1 MLTEEQFS
9 YLAKKYMDTVFRL
22 ALHYTKSR
30 SESDDITQEVLLK
43 LYRTDKPFESEDH
56 VRHWLIRV
64 TVNECKRT
72 FLSPWKRTEQIEDY
86 AEQLAFKTP
95 EHSELF
101 HAVMGCRRNTV
112 CRSSCIITRAT
123 PARRSPNSLAFP
135 TRPSAPDCGAGGN
148 SSKPIFRRRTTMF
161 DENLYQE
168 TISALHASEDTL
180 SEVMNMTHKTKRRGR
195 LRTTAVLA
203 AVIAILCCMAVAAA
217 ALGLDQRLAEYF
229 GATAEQEELLAT
241 AAVPMNIVKRDSGAV
256 LRIEQVIADRYCAAV
271 LIDFTAPEGTILDQ
285 DYYAFDRSVS
295 ATSRDGVKMDTYGI
309 GWEVLPSSTE
319 DETGRH
325 AAILMTIHSLKGEF
339 NFIGAKVKLTL
350 DGLYRDN
357 WGEELVVPGRWSC
370 TFTLPETDPGRLC
383 TVNEPIEIEGKNA
396 VLTTL
401 YVSPLSLTCEIKQGT
416 DDLKETV
423 EPIYSD
429 DGKESIAPEVTLQNG
444 ETVGAADWLFLI
456 TNYVDE
462 RGRYCFRMDE
472 ILDPET
478 VSSVSAFGET
488 FSVE

>member
-1 MLTEEQFS
+1 
-9 YLAKKYMDTVFRL
+9 
-22 ALHYTKSR
+22 
-30 SESDDITQEVLLK
+30 
-43 LYRTDKPFESEDH
+43 
-56 VRHWLIRV
+56 
-64 TVNECKRT
+64 
-72 FLSPWKRTEQIEDY
+72 
-86 AEQLAFKTP
+86 
-95 EHSELF
+95 
-101 HAVMGCRRNTV
+101 
-112 CRSSCIITRAT
+112 
-123 PARRSPNSLAFP
+123 
-135 TRPSAPDCGAGGN
+135 
-148 SSKPIFRRRTTMF
+148 MF

-203 AVIAILCCMAVAAA
+203 AVIAILCCMAAAAA

-229 GATAEQEELLAT
+229 GATAEQEELLST

-256 LRIEQVIADRYCAAV
+256 MRIEQVIADRYCAAV
-271 LIDFTAPEGTILDQ
+271 LIDFTAPEGTVLDQ

-325 AAILMTIHSLKGEF
+325 ATILMTIHSLKGEF

-357 WGEELVVPGRWSC
+357 CLEELVVPGRWSC

-383 TVNEPIEIEGKNA
+383 TVNGPIEIEGKNA

-456 TNYVDE
+456 TNYVDK
-462 RGRYCFRMDE
+462 RGRYCFQMDE

-478 VSSVSAFGET
+478 VSNVTVFGET
-488 FSVE
+488 FSIE

>member
-1 MLTEEQFS
+1 
-9 YLAKKYMDTVFRL
+9 
-22 ALHYTKSR
+22 
-30 SESDDITQEVLLK
+30 
-43 LYRTDKPFESEDH
+43 
-56 VRHWLIRV
+56 
-64 TVNECKRT
+64 
-72 FLSPWKRTEQIEDY
+72 
-86 AEQLAFKTP
+86 
-95 EHSELF
+95 
-101 HAVMGCRRNTV
+101 
-112 CRSSCIITRAT
+112 
-123 PARRSPNSLAFP
+123 
-135 TRPSAPDCGAGGN
+135 
-148 SSKPIFRRRTTMF
+148 MF

-203 AVIAILCCMAVAAA
+203 AVIAILCCMAAAAA

-229 GATAEQEELLAT
+229 GATAEQEELLST

-256 LRIEQVIADRYCAAV
+256 MRIEQVIADRYCAAV
-271 LIDFTAPEGTILDQ
+271 LIDFTAPEGTVLDQ

-309 GWEVLPSSTE
+309 GWEVLPSNTE
-319 DETGRH
+319 NETGRH
-325 AAILMTIHSLKGEF
+325 ATILMTIHSLKGEF

-357 WGEELVVPGRWSC
+357 CLEELVVPGRWSC

-444 ETVGAADWLFLI
+444 ETVDAADWLFLI
-456 TNYVDE
+456 TNYADK

>member
-1 MLTEEQFS
+1 
-9 YLAKKYMDTVFRL
+9 
-22 ALHYTKSR
+22 
-30 SESDDITQEVLLK
+30 
-43 LYRTDKPFESEDH
+43 
-56 VRHWLIRV
+56 
-64 TVNECKRT
+64 
-72 FLSPWKRTEQIEDY
+72 
-86 AEQLAFKTP
+86 
-95 EHSELF
+95 
-101 HAVMGCRRNTV
+101 
-112 CRSSCIITRAT
+112 
-123 PARRSPNSLAFP
+123 
-135 TRPSAPDCGAGGN
+135 
-148 SSKPIFRRRTTMF
+148 MF
-161 DENLYQE
+161 DEKLYQE
-168 TISALHASEDTL
+168 TVSALHASEDTL

-203 AVIAILCCMAVAAA
+203 AVIAILCCMAAAAA
-217 ALGLDQRLAEYF
+217 ALGLDQRLTEYF
-229 GATAEQEELLAT
+229 GATAEQEELLST

-256 LRIEQVIADRYCAAV
+256 MRIEQVIADRYCAAV
-271 LIDFTAPEGTILDQ
+271 LIDFTAPDGTVLDQ
-285 DYYAFDRSVS
+285 DYYAFDRIVS
-295 ATSRDGVKMDTYGI
+295 ATSRDGVEMETYGI

-325 AAILMTIHSLKGEF
+325 ATILMTIHSLKGEF

-350 DGLYRDN
+350 NGLYRDN
-357 WGEELVVPGRWSC
+357 WLEELVVPGRWSC

-401 YVSPLSLTCEIKQGT
+401 YISPLSLTCEIKKGT

-456 TNYVDE
+456 TNYADK
-462 RGRYCFRMDE
+462 RGRYCFQMDE

-478 VSSVSAFGET
+478 VSNVTVFGET
-488 FSVE
+488 FSIE

>member
-1 MLTEEQFS
+1 
-9 YLAKKYMDTVFRL
+9 
-22 ALHYTKSR
+22 
-30 SESDDITQEVLLK
+30 
-43 LYRTDKPFESEDH
+43 
-56 VRHWLIRV
+56 
-64 TVNECKRT
+64 
-72 FLSPWKRTEQIEDY
+72 
-86 AEQLAFKTP
+86 
-95 EHSELF
+95 
-101 HAVMGCRRNTV
+101 
-112 CRSSCIITRAT
+112 
-123 PARRSPNSLAFP
+123 
-135 TRPSAPDCGAGGN
+135 
-148 SSKPIFRRRTTMF
+148 MF
-161 DENLYQE
+161 DEKLYQE
-168 TISALHASEDTL
+168 TISALHASEDTI
-180 SEVMNMTHKTKRRGR
+180 SEVMNMTHKTKRRGS
-195 LRTTAVLA
+195 LRTAAVLA
-203 AVIAILCCMAVAAA
+203 AVIAILCCTAAAAA

-229 GATAEQEELLAT
+229 GATAEQEELLST

-256 LRIEQVIADRYCAAV
+256 MRIEQVIADRYCA
-271 LIDFTAPEGTILDQ
+271 EGTVLDQ

-325 AAILMTIHSLKGEF
+325 ATILMTIHSLKGEF
-339 NFIGAKVKLTL
+339 NFIGAKVKLML
-350 DGLYRDN
+350 NGLYRDN
-357 WGEELVVPGRWSC
+357 CLDELVVPGRWSC

-401 YVSPLSLTCEIKQGT
+401 YVSPLSLTCEIKKGT

-456 TNYVDE
+456 TNYADK
-462 RGRYCFRMDE
+462 RGRYCFQMDE

>member
-1 MLTEEQFS
+1 
-9 YLAKKYMDTVFRL
+9 
-22 ALHYTKSR
+22 
-30 SESDDITQEVLLK
+30 
-43 LYRTDKPFESEDH
+43 
-56 VRHWLIRV
+56 
-64 TVNECKRT
+64 
-72 FLSPWKRTEQIEDY
+72 
-86 AEQLAFKTP
+86 
-95 EHSELF
+95 
-101 HAVMGCRRNTV
+101 
-112 CRSSCIITRAT
+112 
-123 PARRSPNSLAFP
+123 
-135 TRPSAPDCGAGGN
+135 
-148 SSKPIFRRRTTMF
+148 MF

-203 AVIAILCCMAVAAA
+203 AVIAILCCMAAAAA
-217 ALGLDQRLAEYF
+217 ALGLDQRLAEYC
-229 GATAEQEELLAT
+229 GATAEQEELLST

-256 LRIEQVIADRYCAAV
+256 MRIEQVIADRYCAAV
-271 LIDFTAPEGTILDQ
+271 LIDFTAPEGTVLDQ

-295 ATSRDGVKMDTYGI
+295 ATSRDGVKMQTYGI
-309 GWEVLPSSTE
+309 GWEVLPSKTE
-319 DETGRH
+319 NETGRH
-325 AAILMTIHSLKGEF
+325 ATILMTIHSLKGEF

-357 WGEELVVPGRWSC
+357 CLEELVVPGRWSC

-429 DGKESIAPEVTLQNG
+429 DGKESIAPEVTLRNG

-456 TNYVDE
+456 TNYLDK

>member
-1 MLTEEQFS
+1 
-9 YLAKKYMDTVFRL
+9 
-22 ALHYTKSR
+22 
-30 SESDDITQEVLLK
+30 
-43 LYRTDKPFESEDH
+43 
-56 VRHWLIRV
+56 
-64 TVNECKRT
+64 
-72 FLSPWKRTEQIEDY
+72 
-86 AEQLAFKTP
+86 
-95 EHSELF
+95 
-101 HAVMGCRRNTV
+101 
-112 CRSSCIITRAT
+112 
-123 PARRSPNSLAFP
+123 
-135 TRPSAPDCGAGGN
+135 
-148 SSKPIFRRRTTMF
+148 MF

-203 AVIAILCCMAVAAA
+203 AVIAILCCMAAAAA
-217 ALGLDQRLAEYF
+217 ALGLDQRLTEYF
-229 GATAEQEELLAT
+229 GATAEQEELLST

-256 LRIEQVIADRYCAAV
+256 MRIEQVIADRYCAAV
-271 LIDFTAPEGTILDQ
+271 LIDFTAPDGTVLDQ
-285 DYYAFDRSVS
+285 DYYAFDRIVS
-295 ATSRDGVKMDTYGI
+295 ATSRDGVEMDTYGI

-325 AAILMTIHSLKGEF
+325 ATILMTIHSLKGEF

-350 DGLYRDN
+350 NGLYRDN
-357 WGEELVVPGRWSC
+357 CLEELVVPGRWSC

-383 TVNEPIEIEGKNA
+383 TVNEPVEIEGKNA

-429 DGKESIAPEVTLQNG
+429 EGKESIAPEITLQSG
-444 ETVGAADWLFLI
+444 ETIGAADSLFLI
-456 TNYVDE
+456 TKYLDK

>member
-1 MLTEEQFS
+1 
-9 YLAKKYMDTVFRL
+9 
-22 ALHYTKSR
+22 
-30 SESDDITQEVLLK
+30 
-43 LYRTDKPFESEDH
+43 
-56 VRHWLIRV
+56 
-64 TVNECKRT
+64 
-72 FLSPWKRTEQIEDY
+72 
-86 AEQLAFKTP
+86 
-95 EHSELF
+95 
-101 HAVMGCRRNTV
+101 
-112 CRSSCIITRAT
+112 
-123 PARRSPNSLAFP
+123 
-135 TRPSAPDCGAGGN
+135 
-148 SSKPIFRRRTTMF
+148 MF

-180 SEVMNMTHKTKRRGR
+180 LEVMNMTHKTKRRGR

-203 AVIAILCCMAVAAA
+203 AVIAILCCMAAAAA
-217 ALGLDQRLAEYF
+217 ALGLDQRLTEYF
-229 GATAEQEELLAT
+229 GATAEQEELLST

-256 LRIEQVIADRYCAAV
+256 MRIEQVIADRYCAAV
-271 LIDFTAPEGTILDQ
+271 LIDFTAPDGTVLDQ
-285 DYYAFDRSVS
+285 DYYAFDRFVS
-295 ATSRDGVKMDTYGI
+295 ATSRDGVEMDTYGI

-325 AAILMTIHSLKGEF
+325 ATILMTIHSLKGEF

-350 DGLYRDN
+350 NGLYRDN
-357 WGEELVVPGRWSC
+357 CLEELVVPGRWSC
-370 TFTLPETDPGRLC
+370 TFTMPETDPGRLC

-401 YVSPLSLTCEIKQGT
+401 YVSPLSLTCEIKQGK

-429 DGKESIAPEVTLQNG
+429 DGKESIAPEVTLQSG
-444 ETVGAADWLFLI
+444 ETIGAADRLFLI
-456 TNYVDE
+456 TKYLDK

-478 VSSVSAFGET
+478 VSSVSVFGET

>member
-1 MLTEEQFS
+1 
-9 YLAKKYMDTVFRL
+9 
-22 ALHYTKSR
+22 
-30 SESDDITQEVLLK
+30 
-43 LYRTDKPFESEDH
+43 
-56 VRHWLIRV
+56 
-64 TVNECKRT
+64 
-72 FLSPWKRTEQIEDY
+72 
-86 AEQLAFKTP
+86 
-95 EHSELF
+95 
-101 HAVMGCRRNTV
+101 
-112 CRSSCIITRAT
+112 
-123 PARRSPNSLAFP
+123 
-135 TRPSAPDCGAGGN
+135 
-148 SSKPIFRRRTTMF
+148 MF

-203 AVIAILCCMAVAAA
+203 AVIAILCCMAAAAA
-217 ALGLDQRLAEYF
+217 ALGLDQRLTEYF
-229 GATAEQEELLAT
+229 GATAEQEELLST

-256 LRIEQVIADRYCAAV
+256 MRIEQVIADRYCAAV
-271 LIDFTAPEGTILDQ
+271 LIDFTAPDGTVLDQ
-285 DYYAFDRSVS
+285 DYYAFDRIVS
-295 ATSRDGVKMDTYGI
+295 ATSRDGVEMETYGI

-325 AAILMTIHSLKGEF
+325 ATILMTIHSLKGEF

-350 DGLYRDN
+350 NGLYRDN
-357 WGEELVVPGRWSC
+357 WLEELVVPGRWSC
-370 TFTLPETDPGRLC
+370 TFTMPETDPGRLC

-401 YVSPLSLTCEIKQGT
+401 YISPLSLTCEIKKGT

-456 TNYVDE
+456 TNYADK
-462 RGRYCFRMDE
+462 RGRYCFQMDE

-478 VSSVSAFGET
+478 VSNVTVFGET
-488 FSVE
+488 FSIE

>member
-1 MLTEEQFS
+1 
-9 YLAKKYMDTVFRL
+9 
-22 ALHYTKSR
+22 
-30 SESDDITQEVLLK
+30 
-43 LYRTDKPFESEDH
+43 
-56 VRHWLIRV
+56 
-64 TVNECKRT
+64 
-72 FLSPWKRTEQIEDY
+72 
-86 AEQLAFKTP
+86 
-95 EHSELF
+95 
-101 HAVMGCRRNTV
+101 
-112 CRSSCIITRAT
+112 
-123 PARRSPNSLAFP
+123 
-135 TRPSAPDCGAGGN
+135 
-148 SSKPIFRRRTTMF
+148 MF

-180 SEVMNMTHKTKRRGR
+180 SEVMNMTHKPERRGR

-203 AVIAILCCMAVAAA
+203 AVIAVLCCMAAAAA

-229 GATAEQEELLAT
+229 GATAEQEELLST
-241 AAVPMNIVKRDSGAV
+241 AAVPMNIVKRDRGAV
-256 LRIEQVIADRYCAAV
+256 MRIEQVIADRYCAAV
-271 LIDFTAPEGTILDQ
+271 LIDFAAPDGTVLDQ
-285 DYYAFDRSVS
+285 DYYAFDRIVS
-295 ATSRDGVKMDTYGI
+295 ATSRDGVEMDTYGI

-319 DETGRH
+319 NETGRH
-325 AAILMTIHSLKGEF
+325 ATILMTIHSLKGEF
-339 NFIGAKVKLTL
+339 NFIGAKVKLML
-350 DGLYRDN
+350 NGLYRDN
-357 WGEELVVPGRWSC
+357 CLEELVVPGRWSC
-370 TFTLPETDPGRLC
+370 TFTMPETDPGRLC

-429 DGKESIAPEVTLQNG
+429 EGKESIAPEVTLQNG

-456 TNYVDE
+456 TNYADK

-488 FSVE
+488 FSIE

>member
-9 YLAKKYMDTVFRL
+9 YLAKKYMDMVFRL

-43 LYRTDKPFESEDH
+43 LYRADKTFESEDH

-64 TVNECKRT
+64 TVNECKRV
-72 FLSPWKRTEQIEDY
+72 FLSPWKRTEPIDDY

-101 HAVMGCRRNTV
+101 HAVMALPQNTV
-112 CRSSCIITRAT
+112 CRSFCTIMRAT

-203 AVIAILCCMAVAAA
+203 AVIAILCCMAAAAA

-256 LRIEQVIADRYCAAV
+256 MRIEQVIADRYCAAV
-271 LIDFTAPEGTILDQ
+271 LIDFTAPEGTVLDQ

-325 AAILMTIHSLKGEF
+325 ATILMTIHSLKGEF

-357 WGEELVVPGRWSC
+357 WVEELVVPGRWSC

-456 TNYVDE
+456 TNFADE

>member
-1 MLTEEQFS
+1 
-9 YLAKKYMDTVFRL
+9 
-22 ALHYTKSR
+22 
-30 SESDDITQEVLLK
+30 
-43 LYRTDKPFESEDH
+43 
-56 VRHWLIRV
+56 
-64 TVNECKRT
+64 
-72 FLSPWKRTEQIEDY
+72 
-86 AEQLAFKTP
+86 
-95 EHSELF
+95 
-101 HAVMGCRRNTV
+101 
-112 CRSSCIITRAT
+112 
-123 PARRSPNSLAFP
+123 
-135 TRPSAPDCGAGGN
+135 
-148 SSKPIFRRRTTMF
+148 MF

-203 AVIAILCCMAVAAA
+203 AVIAILCCMAAAAA

-229 GATAEQEELLAT
+229 EATAEQEELLAT

-295 ATSRDGVKMDTYGI
+295 ATSRDGVKMQTYGI

-325 AAILMTIHSLKGEF
+325 ATILMTIHSLKGEF

-357 WGEELVVPGRWSC
+357 CLEELVVPGRWSC

-429 DGKESIAPEVTLQNG
+429 DGKESIAPEVTLRNG

-456 TNYVDE
+456 KNYLDK
-462 RGRYCFRMDE
+462 RGRYCVRMDE

>member
-1 MLTEEQFS
+1 
-9 YLAKKYMDTVFRL
+9 
-22 ALHYTKSR
+22 
-30 SESDDITQEVLLK
+30 
-43 LYRTDKPFESEDH
+43 
-56 VRHWLIRV
+56 
-64 TVNECKRT
+64 
-72 FLSPWKRTEQIEDY
+72 
-86 AEQLAFKTP
+86 
-95 EHSELF
+95 
-101 HAVMGCRRNTV
+101 
-112 CRSSCIITRAT
+112 
-123 PARRSPNSLAFP
+123 
-135 TRPSAPDCGAGGN
+135 
-148 SSKPIFRRRTTMF
+148 MF
-161 DENLYQE
+161 DEKLYQE

-203 AVIAILCCMAVAAA
+203 AVIAILCCMAAAAA
-217 ALGLDQRLAEYF
+217 ALGLDQRLTEYF
-229 GATAEQEELLAT
+229 GATAEQEELLST

-256 LRIEQVIADRYCAAV
+256 MRIEQVIADRYCAAV
-271 LIDFTAPEGTILDQ
+271 LIDFTAPDGTVLDQ
-285 DYYAFDRSVS
+285 DYYAFDRIVS
-295 ATSRDGVKMDTYGI
+295 ATSRDGVEMDTYGI

-325 AAILMTIHSLKGEF
+325 ATILMTIHSLKGEF

-357 WGEELVVPGRWSC
+357 CLEELVVPGRWSC
-370 TFTLPETDPGRLC
+370 TFTMPETDPGRLC

-401 YVSPLSLTCEIKQGT
+401 YISPLSLTCEIKKGT

-429 DGKESIAPEVTLQNG
+429 HGKESIAPEVTLQNG

-456 TNYVDE
+456 TNYVDK
-462 RGRYCFRMDE
+462 RGRYCFQMDE

-478 VSSVSAFGET
+478 VSNVTVFGET
-488 FSVE
+488 FSIE

>member
-1 MLTEEQFS
+1 
-9 YLAKKYMDTVFRL
+9 
-22 ALHYTKSR
+22 
-30 SESDDITQEVLLK
+30 
-43 LYRTDKPFESEDH
+43 
-56 VRHWLIRV
+56 
-64 TVNECKRT
+64 
-72 FLSPWKRTEQIEDY
+72 
-86 AEQLAFKTP
+86 
-95 EHSELF
+95 
-101 HAVMGCRRNTV
+101 
-112 CRSSCIITRAT
+112 
-123 PARRSPNSLAFP
+123 
-135 TRPSAPDCGAGGN
+135 
-148 SSKPIFRRRTTMF
+148 MF

-203 AVIAILCCMAVAAA
+203 AVIASLCCMAAAAA

-229 GATAEQEELLAT
+229 GATAEQEELLST

-256 LRIEQVIADRYCAAV
+256 MRIEQVIADRYCAAV
-271 LIDFTAPEGTILDQ
+271 LIDFTAPEGTVLDQ
-285 DYYAFDRSVS
+285 DYYAFDRNVS
-295 ATSRDGVKMDTYGI
+295 ATSRDGVEMETYGI

-319 DETGRH
+319 DEMGRH
-325 AAILMTIHSLKGEF
+325 ATILMTIHSLKGEF

-350 DGLYRDN
+350 NGLYRDN
-357 WGEELVVPGRWSC
+357 CLEELVVPGRWSC
-370 TFTLPETDPGRLC
+370 TFTMPETDPGRLC

-401 YVSPLSLTCEIKQGT
+401 YISPLSLTCEIKQGT

-456 TNYVDE
+456 TNFADK
-462 RGRYCFRMDE
+462 RGRYCFQMDE

-478 VSSVSAFGET
+478 VSSVTVFGET
-488 FSVE
+488 FFVE

>member
-1 MLTEEQFS
+1 
-9 YLAKKYMDTVFRL
+9 
-22 ALHYTKSR
+22 
-30 SESDDITQEVLLK
+30 
-43 LYRTDKPFESEDH
+43 
-56 VRHWLIRV
+56 
-64 TVNECKRT
+64 
-72 FLSPWKRTEQIEDY
+72 
-86 AEQLAFKTP
+86 
-95 EHSELF
+95 
-101 HAVMGCRRNTV
+101 
-112 CRSSCIITRAT
+112 
-123 PARRSPNSLAFP
+123 
-135 TRPSAPDCGAGGN
+135 
-148 SSKPIFRRRTTMF
+148 MF

-203 AVIAILCCMAVAAA
+203 AVIAILCCMAAAAA

-229 GATAEQEELLAT
+229 GATAEQEELLST

-256 LRIEQVIADRYCAAV
+256 MRIEQVIADRYCAAV
-271 LIDFTAPEGTILDQ
+271 LIDFTAPEGTVLDQ
-285 DYYAFDRSVS
+285 DYYAFDRNVS
-295 ATSRDGVKMDTYGI
+295 ATSRDGVEMETYGI

-319 DETGRH
+319 DEMGRH
-325 AAILMTIHSLKGEF
+325 ATILMTIHSLKGEF

-350 DGLYRDN
+350 NGLYRDN
-357 WGEELVVPGRWSC
+357 CLEELVVPGRWSC
-370 TFTLPETDPGRLC
+370 TFTMPETDPGRLC

-401 YVSPLSLTCEIKQGT
+401 YISPLSLTCEIKKGT

-429 DGKESIAPEVTLQNG
+429 DGKESIAPEVTLQSG
-444 ETVGAADWLFLI
+444 ETIGAADWLFLI
-456 TNYVDE
+456 TNYVDK
-462 RGRYCFRMDE
+462 RGRYCFQMDE

-488 FSVE
+488 FSIE

>member
-1 MLTEEQFS
+1 
-9 YLAKKYMDTVFRL
+9 
-22 ALHYTKSR
+22 
-30 SESDDITQEVLLK
+30 
-43 LYRTDKPFESEDH
+43 
-56 VRHWLIRV
+56 
-64 TVNECKRT
+64 
-72 FLSPWKRTEQIEDY
+72 
-86 AEQLAFKTP
+86 
-95 EHSELF
+95 
-101 HAVMGCRRNTV
+101 
-112 CRSSCIITRAT
+112 
-123 PARRSPNSLAFP
+123 
-135 TRPSAPDCGAGGN
+135 
-148 SSKPIFRRRTTMF
+148 MF

-203 AVIAILCCMAVAAA
+203 VVIAILCCMAAAAA

-229 GATAEQEELLAT
+229 GATAEQEELLSN
-241 AAVPMNIVKRDSGAV
+241 AAVPMNIVKRDRGAV
-256 LRIEQVIADRYCAAV
+256 MRIEQVIADRYCAAV
-271 LIDFTAPEGTILDQ
+271 LIDFTAPDGTVLDQ
-285 DYYAFDRSVS
+285 DYYAFDRIVS
-295 ATSRDGVKMDTYGI
+295 ATSRDGVEMETYGI

-325 AAILMTIHSLKGEF
+325 ATILMTIHSLKGEF

-350 DGLYRDN
+350 NGLYRDN
-357 WGEELVVPGRWSC
+357 CLEELVVPGRWSC
-370 TFTLPETDPGRLC
+370 TFTMPETDPGRLC

-401 YVSPLSLTCEIKQGT
+401 YISPLSLTCEIKKGT

-429 DGKESIAPEVTLQNG
+429 DGKESIAPEVTLQSG
-444 ETVGAADWLFLI
+444 ETIGAADWLFLI
-456 TNYVDE
+456 TNYVDK
-462 RGRYCFRMDE
+462 RGRYCFQMDE